1 MLSDVVPKHV
11 WSKEFRV
18 WLLQKKEYALIDD
31 CASQE
36 ELEEVLFNPC
46 STSIR
51 SIAVRRCTPN
61 HTTILWFV
69 NETEKFEEVLD
80 LATAVPAAFESLTAK
95 EALGRG
101 TDKHSDLMWTLIN
114 KYSAR
119 ATDYLELILSSEILK
134 ERCKDDV
141 PLLTDIAIAKKLD
154 LMPCLASLKVEFPA
168 VYAKVREHAMDMGNC
183 AVRLVLKGF
192 PLAMDTLSSTGGDA
206 YLKSV
211 NDLRIVAIAGELE
224 ESYDAAAWLRI
235 SYQMMDKADICS
247 LMLSHWNSIKEHV
260 SNAVYQQLCEKL
272 VKNISNPH
280 QAKQAL
286 GLLDVSFKPSIIDK
300 LLNIVSDKGA
310 SWLSDLFPFKDWSDE
325 QQKKAIRIMAAGKTL
340 PKERMNEISEELQK
354 IAFEELEIQ
363 SELTVIHSGNKEEM
377 KELIAHKLHSRSEVA
392 LLCSGYRRADAYGQE
407 YINNHKMDESSFA
420 DIVLRTRD
428 DNGSS
433 ITSMPNFIRT
443 HAAKWG
449 LSAQNYQDL
458 LQSPY
463 SSLAALLKESIR
475 KAQDGEPKSSGA
487 VMPNKHGFVAIEET

>member
-1 MLSDVVPKHV
+1 M
-11 WSKEFRV
+11 
-18 WLLQKKEYALIDD
+18 
-31 CASQE
+31 
-36 ELEEVLFNPC
+36 
-46 STSIR
+46 
-51 SIAVRRCTPN
+51 
-61 HTTILWFV
+61 
-69 NETEKFEEVLD
+69 
-80 LATAVPAAFESLTAK
+80 
-95 EALGRG
+95 G
-101 TDKHSDLMWTLIN
+101 
-114 KYSAR
+114 
-119 ATDYLELILSSEILK
+119 
-134 ERCKDDV
+134 
-141 PLLTDIAIAKKLD
+141 IAIAKKLD
-154 LMPCLASLKVEFPA
+154 LAPLLEQLKAKYPET
-168 VYAKVREHAMDMGNC
+168 YATVRENAMNMGTNS
-183 AVRLVLKGF
+183 VMLVLKGF
-192 PLAMDTLSSTGGDA
+192 SLTSWALPAHMGKA
-206 YLKSV
+206 YPKLIEDLNTVSV
-211 NDLRIVAIAGELE
+211 SGSLE
-224 ESYDAAAWLRI
+224 ECYDAMAWLSI
-235 SYQMMDKADICS
+235 CYQMMAKQDICN
-247 LMLSHWNSIKEHV
+247 LILRNWVDIKEHV

-272 VKNISNPH
+272 VKNIYNPH

-286 GLLDVSFKPSIIDK
+286 GLLDVTFKPSIIDK
-300 LLNIVSDKGA
+300 LLKILSDKGA
-310 SWLSDLFPFKDWSDE
+310 SWLSDLFPFKDWSDG
-325 QQKKAIRIMAAGKTL
+325 QQKKAIRIMAAGKAL

>member
-11 WSKEFRV
+11 WSKELRV
-18 WLLQKKEYALIDD
+18 WILRDKNYALIDD

-36 ELEEVLFNPC
+36 ELEEVLFKPC
-46 STSIR
+46 STEVR
-51 SIAVRRCTPN
+51 TIAVKRCTPS
-61 HTTILWFV
+61 HDTILWFV

-80 LATAVPAAFESLTAK
+80 LATAVPTAFESLTAK

-119 ATDYLELILSSEILK
+119 ATDYLEFILSSEILK
-134 ERCKDDV
+134 EKCKDDV

-168 VYAKVREHAMDMGNC
+168 VYAKVREHAEDMGNY

-211 NDLRIVAIAGELE
+211 NDLRTVAIAGELE

-247 LMLSHWNSIKEHV
+247 LMLSHWDSIKEHV

-325 QQKKAIRIMAAGKTL
+325 QQKKAIRIMAAGKAL
-340 PKERMNEISEELQK
+340 PKERMNEVSEELQK
-354 IAFEELEIQ
+354 LAFEELEIQ
-363 SELTVIHSGNKEEM
+363 SELTVIRSGNKKEM
-377 KELIAHKLHSRSEVA
+377 KELIAHKLHSRSEVELFCRSYYCLA
-392 LLCSGYRRADAYGQE
+392 EYGHE
-407 YINNHKMDESSFA
+407 YAQNIRMDDSSFGA
-420 DIVLRTRD
+420 MVKRTAD
-428 DNGSS
+428 DNHSS
-433 ITSMPNFIRT
+433 LFGEMERLIRIHT
-443 HAAKWG
+443 AKWG
-449 LSAQNYQDL
+449 LSAKNYRDL
-458 LQSPY
+458 LHSPY
-463 SSLAALLKESIR
+463 SSLAALLKQSVQFEQEYRTPSFE
-475 KAQDGEPKSSGA
+475 DG
-487 VMPNKHGFVAIEET
+487 V